1 MNKILS
7 LAFLFEFFSLSSLC
21 LAEETVQFKNP
32 VFYEYLS
39 SLKHEIYDLELTPT
53 SMSGP
58 NFKEPDPCIL
68 LENTDTQIA
77 LKCHALMCDGTRI
90 WQITRF
96 TNVEP
101 IEEFPNDCL
110 IHKEYIDEYNGKLR
124 WGGGGYLTLP
134 RDKYTPPHCGMTQ
147 EDPYDIVQKMIDE
160 KIDIPKDFIYG
171 EIAGRPIFLL

>member
-1 MNKILS
+1 MNKNLS
-7 LAFLFEFFSLSSLC
+7 LAFLLGLFSLSSLC

-39 SLKHEIYDLELTPT
+39 SLTHEIYDLELTPT

-77 LKCHALMCDGTRI
+77 LKCHALMNDGTRM

-96 TNVEP
+96 TNIGATEA
-101 IEEFPNDCL
+101 FPDNCL

-124 WGGGGYLTLP
+124 WGGGGYLILP
-134 RDKYTPPHCGMTQ
+134 TDKYTPPHCGMTQ
-147 EDPYDIVQKMIDE
+147 EDPYDIVHEMIRE
-160 KIDIPKDFIYG
+160 KKLPRNFLYG